1 MKSTSL
7 ASRLSGYSVDGRKR
21 FVKDLSHF
29 QSASVDGP
37 LKMLATYLTFYFILI
52 AVSLQTTPKRKRSRV
67 GEGSEGQQ
75 YFKNNYISS
84 GSSLTLNT
92 SQLLYGRTFRCALYL

>member
-1 MKSTSL
+1 MACAVNGPLPYSNACILLKSFCLFRSHLLIRLGMKSTSL

-52 AVSLQTTPKRKRSRV
+52 AVSFQATPKKK
-67 GEGSEGQQ
+67 E
-75 YFKNNYISS
+75 
-84 GSSLTLNT
+84 
-92 SQLLYGRTFRCALYL
+92 